1 MLTIPSG
8 DSRADGIAPPVL
20 AVEFITTDLSAEHLT
35 MALHYFRYEM
45 FRSNTVPYL
54 IQANCAR
61 GILRAILAEYN
72 DEYPEEYLQ
81 RLTIDAISNKDL
93 DPSLLGVMDTVK
105 GY

>member
-35 MALHYFRYEM
+35 MALHYFRSKEYEM

-54 IQANCAR
+54 VQANCAR

-72 DEYPEEYLQ
+72 DKNIYNDSPLMPF
-81 RLTIDAISNKDL
+81 LTRTRIQKYKV
-93 DPSLLGVMDTVK
+93 SLI
-105 GY
+105 